1 MTLHGF
7 GAVCTVDA
15 LASSAGVDLLRRG
28 GSAADAAVAASAVLA
43 VTTQHMCGMGGDLLA
58 VIHPGGQHQVES
70 LLAVGRA
77 GSGASADELRSEGHT
92 AMPFRGD
99 IRTVTV
105 PGCVDGWLAL
115 HDRYGRLPLADV
127 LAPAI
132 SYAED
137 GFPVSPLL
145 AAALPRVADVVGGE
159 DLVGELP
166 AAAGALRRRPGLAR
180 ALRDIASDGRNGWY
194 GGDFGRGLVELG
206 KGWFEYDDLA
216 HSCADWSPPLS
227 VEALGWTLWGCP
239 APSSSYLTLAA
250 AAVADR
256 LDIAGREVD
265 DPAVAH
271 LLIEASRVVG
281 HDRRARLHDGAQP
294 MLDAAELDR
303 RAALVRPDAV
313 SELTVPGTPGGTIF
327 LVAVDSDG
335 MAISFGQS
343 NAAGFGAHIAVPEVG
358 VFLQNRGVGFSL
370 TPGAPDELRP
380 GARPPH
386 TLAPLL
392 ATDADGELAAVLGTM
407 GGDSQ
412 PQVLLQLLARLR
424 AGTAVDDA
432 LDAPRWALA
441 GPEGTGFDTWEGAAG
456 GPSRQV
462 VRVEED
468 AVFADGLRAIGHDV
482 AVEPRGGGFG
492 HAHLAVPHPTAPGVV
507 AAAAEP
513 RALTGAAAVL

>member
-1 MTLHGF
+1 MTTSA

-15 LASSAGVDLLRRG
+15 LASEAGAALLRRG
-28 GSAADAAVAASAVLA
+28 GSAADAAVGASAVLA

-58 VIHPGGQHQVES
+58 VLHTGSRVES

-77 GSGASADELRSEGHT
+77 GSGASAAQLRDEGHT

-115 HDRYGRLPLADV
+115 HGRHGRLPLGEV
-127 LAPAI
+127 LAAAVE
-132 SYAED
+132 YAES

-166 AAAGALRRRPGLAR
+166 AVAGDLRRRPGLGR
-180 ALRDIASDGRNGWY
+180 ALRSIVSEGRDGWY
-194 GGDFGRGLVELG
+194 GGDFGRGLLELG
-206 KGWFEYDDLA
+206 SGWFTEADLVE
-216 HSCADWSPPLS
+216 SCADWSDPIT
-227 VEALGWTLWGCP
+227 VDALGWRLWGCP
-239 APSSSYLTLAA
+239 APSSSHLTLEG

-256 LDIAGREVD
+256 LGVSGRDPD

-271 LLIEASRVVG
+271 LLVEASRVVG
-281 HDRRARLHDGAQP
+281 YDRRPRLHDGGTP
-294 MLDAAELDR
+294 LLDDAELDR
-303 RAALVRPDAV
+303 RAALVSADAV
-313 SELTVPGTPGGTIF
+313 TELSVPGTPGGTIF
-327 LVAVDSDG
+327 LVAVDGDG
-335 MAISFGQS
+335 MAISYGQS
-343 NAAGFGAHIAVPEVG
+343 NAAGFGAHIAVPGVG

-370 TPGAPDELRP
+370 TPGSPDELRP

-392 ATDADGELAAVLGTM
+392 VTDEAGSLRAVLGTM

-424 AGTAVDDA
+424 AGADAETALA
-432 LDAPRWALA
+432 APRWALA
-441 GPEGTGFDTWEGAAG
+441 GLEGTGFDTWTGSPGA
-456 GPSRQV
+456 PSRQV
-462 VRVEED
+462 VRVEEGSP
-468 AVFADGLRAIGHDV
+468 FADGLRDRGHEV
-482 AVEPRGGGFG
+482 HVEPRSGGFG
-492 HAHLAVPHPTAPGVV
+492 HAHIARTAGEEWD
-507 AAAAEP
+507 AAAEP
-513 RALTGAAAVL
+513 RAVTGAAVRA

>member
-15 LASSAGVDLLRRG
+15 LASGAGADLLRRG

-58 VIHPGGQHQVES
+58 VLHPGGTRPVES

-77 GSGASADELRSEGHT
+77 GTGASAHALRAEGLT
-92 AMPFRGD
+92 SMPFRGD

-115 HDRYGRLPLADV
+115 HERHGRLPLADV

-132 SYAED
+132 GYASG
-137 GFPVSPLL
+137 GFPLSPLL
-145 AAALPRVADVVGGE
+145 AAALPRVAGVAGGE
-159 DLVGELP
+159 DLVGTLP
-166 AAAGALRRRPGLAR
+166 AAAGDLRTRPGLAR
-180 ALRDIASDGRNGWY
+180 ALRAIVEEGRDGWY
-194 GGDFGRGLVELG
+194 GGEFGRGLLALG
-206 KGWFEYDDLA
+206 EGWFEHGDLA
-216 HSCADWSPPLS
+216 DSCADWTAPLS
-227 VEALGWTLWGCP
+227 VDALGWTLWGCP

-256 LDIAGREVD
+256 LGVRGRDVD

-281 HDRRARLHDGAQP
+281 HDRRTRLHDGGRP
-294 MLDAAELDR
+294 MLDAAELDGR
-303 RAALVRPDAV
+303 SALVLPDTV
-313 SELTVPGTPGGTIF
+313 TDLVVPGTPGGTIF
-327 LVAVDSDG
+327 LVAVDADG
-335 MAISFGQS
+335 MAISLGQS
-343 NAAGFGAHIAVPEVG
+343 NAAGFGAHVAVPGLG

-370 TPGAPDELRP
+370 EPDAPDELRP

-392 ATDADGELAAVLGTM
+392 ATEPDGRLAAVLGTM

-424 AGTAVDDA
+424 SGASVGSA

-441 GPEGTGFDTWEGAAG
+441 GPEGTGFDTWEGTPG
-456 GPSRQV
+456 GPSRQL
-462 VRVEED
+462 VRVEEG
-468 AVFADGLRAIGHDV
+468 AGFADELRALGHHV
-482 AVEPRGGGFG
+482 SLEPRGGGFG
-492 HAHLAVPHPTAPGVV
+492 HAHLALVTPSGVV

-513 RALTGAAAVL
+513 RAMTGSAAVL

>member
-15 LASSAGVDLLRRG
+15 LASGAGVDLLRRG

-58 VIHPGGQHQVES
+58 VVQPSGRAAVES

-77 GSGASADELRSEGHT
+77 GSGASADSLRSEGHRV
-92 AMPFRGD
+92 MPFRGD

-115 HDRYGRLPLADV
+115 HERHGRLPLADV

-137 GFPVSPLL
+137 GFPLSPLL
-145 AAALPRVADVVGGE
+145 AGALPRVADVTGGE

-166 AAAGALRRRPGLAR
+166 ARAGELRRRPGLAR
-180 ALRDIASDGRNGWY
+180 ALADIASDGRAAWY
-194 GGDFGRGLVELG
+194 LGEFGRGLVELG
-206 KGWFEYDDLA
+206 KGWFEYGDLE
-216 HSCADWSPPLS
+216 SSSADWSAPIS
-227 VEALGWTLWGCP
+227 VDALDWTLWGCP

-256 LDIAGREVD
+256 LGVAGREVD

-271 LLIEASRVVG
+271 LLVEASRVVG
-281 HDRRARLHDGAQP
+281 HDRRSRLHDGAVP
-294 MLDAAELDR
+294 MLDARELDR
-303 RAALVRPDAV
+303 RAGLVRPDAPT
-313 SELTVPGTPGGTIF
+313 ELTVPGTPGGTIF

-335 MAISFGQS
+335 MAISLGQS
-343 NAAGFGAHIAVPEVG
+343 NAAGFGAHLAVPGVG

-370 TPGAPDELRP
+370 TPGAADELRP
-380 GARPPH
+380 GTRPPH

-392 ATDADGELAAVLGTM
+392 ATSNEGELAAVLGTM

-424 AGTAVDDA
+424 AGMAVDEA

-441 GPEGTGFDTWEGAAG
+441 GPEGTGFDTWEGRPG

-462 VRVEED
+462 VRVEAD
-468 AVFADGLRAIGHDV
+468 ARFADGLRALGHEV
-482 AVEPRGGGFG
+482 VEEPRGHGFG
-492 HAHLAVPHPTAPGVV
+492 HAHLAARQAAGVV
-507 AAAAEP
+507 AAAADP
-513 RALTGAAAVL
+513 RALTGSAAVL